1 MTGTLPVVNAVILD
15 MDNTLYDWV
24 GYFVPAVQA
33 MLAEAAQLLGVDQ
46 VLLRDDLRAVHVD
59 RGNTEHPFALL
70 ETRTVARRLPD
81 LGRQERHDI
90 LRPAF
95 AAFNEV
101 RAQRLHLYPGVIE
114 SVQKIKA
121 AGCRLFGHTEATDV
135 NITSR
140 SRSLGL
146 YGTLEAIYAPRF
158 SGSPHP
164 LGVNRGKSVEN
175 VPVRPLPSTAR
186 KPDPDAIRLILSDIG
201 VEPGRCLYVGD
212 SLSKDVAM
220 AKGAG
225 MLSAWARY
233 GTDHD
238 PRLWREL
245 VGLSH
250 WDVTAVAAAKNHPPE
265 STNVQPDV
273 VLDSFDELLDHF
285 VFAAR

>member
-1 MTGTLPVVNAVILD
+1 MTGTPPVVNAVILD

-33 MLAEAAQLLGVDQ
+33 MIAEAARLLGVDQ
-46 VLLRDDLRAVHVD
+46 DLVRDDLRAVHVA

-70 ETRTVARRLPD
+70 ETRTVARCLPD
-81 LGRQERHDI
+81 LNRKERHDI

-101 RAQRLHLYPGVIE
+101 RTQRLHLYPGVLE
-114 SVQKIKA
+114 SLQKIKA
-121 AGCRLFGHTEATDV
+121 TGCRLFGHTEATDV

-146 YGTLEAIYAPRF
+146 DDTLEAIYAPRF
-158 SGSPHP
+158 RGSPHP
-164 LGVNRGKSVEN
+164 LGTNREKPVER
-175 VPVRPLPSTAR
+175 VLVRPLQSTAR
-186 KPDPDAIRLILSDIG
+186 KPDPDAIQLILHDAG
-201 VEPGRCLYVGD
+201 VEPDRCLYVGD

-220 AKGAG
+220 AKSSG

-233 GTDHD
+233 GIDHD
-238 PRLWREL
+238 PQLWREL

-250 WDVTAVAAAKNHPPE
+250 WDAAAVAAAKNRPPE
-265 STNVQPDV
+265 PSDVQPDV
-273 VLDSFDELLDHF
+273 VLNSFDELLDHF
-285 VFAAR
+285 VFAAA